1 MLKKTTLSIYRSR
14 DEGFSEEDLNK
25 LAEALQEKMDGTE
38 LTIKSDN
45 TPDGEEIMFII
56 GD

>member
-14 DEGFSEEDLNK
+14 DEGFSEEDLKK
-25 LAEALQEKMDGTE
+25 LAEALQEKMDGPE